1 MTECA
6 HCKECNKELH
16 KTYLL
21 LIAEQQKNELY
32 RQLLEQK
39 FVLSISS
46 DQSRV
51 DDLINSINTR
61 FFGSQHS
68 QSKSS
73 QPLQSQQTVQSQ
85 QTTKRKHFKSAP
97 KTLDIIEETSD
108 VYGCDI
114 KAVDEKILQENISV
128 FGSYDIDINNDLF
141 NDNIKQLSIA
151 KNTKDCTN
159 ILSTIRNQR
168 QIFQLTMTP
177 SEYSTFLVGH
187 VDIIKKCINEN
198 QNIDKKLEPKK
209 MSTLLSK
216 ILTSLEQRILFHQGF
231 QNQNLSTDELKKF
244 ERCLKLSAK
253 HPKTYRTFSAEHM
266 CEFFTN
272 YSLAICNIEYMFEH
286 YIVNPYGF
294 KNIIFIQLENDFAFY
309 TLDKYDDTTKTRYW
323 ILDSRLE
330 MMTLS
335 LREVIRDYCI
345 MLFRKIY
352 KQCFGTNDFIETY
365 NTKYNVLEFDCEQL
379 LQNAL
384 KTIDFK
390 ILNKTFTELVKKHCI
405 YSPSQNDKFDSTTD
419 SEDQVRMFKRYSVSN
434 DDVKAVVSSIF
445 DNIKDSQIFN
455 IYKM

>member
-6 HCKECNKELH
+6 QCKECNKELH

-39 FVLSISS
+39 FVLNISNE
-46 DQSRV
+46 QSRV

-61 FFGSQHS
+61 FFGSQTVP
-68 QSKSS
+68 SKALQS
-73 QPLQSQQTVQSQ
+73 QPLQ

-97 KTLDIIEETSD
+97 KSLDIIEETSD
-108 VYGCDI
+108 VCDT
-114 KAVDEKILQENISV
+114 KVVDEKILQENISV

-141 NDNIKQLSIA
+141 NDNIKQLSVA

-159 ILSTIRNQR
+159 ILTSIRNQR
-168 QIFQLTMTP
+168 QLFQLTMTP
-177 SEYSTFLVGH
+177 SEYSTFLVEH
-187 VDIIKKCINEN
+187 VDVIKKCINDN

-209 MSTLLSK
+209 MSTLLTK

-231 QNQNLSTDELKKF
+231 QNQNLSTDELHKF
-244 ERCLKLSAK
+244 ERCLKLSARY
-253 HPKTYRTFSAEHM
+253 PKTYRTFSSEHM

-272 YSLAICNIEYMFEH
+272 YSLALFSVESMFEH

-294 KNIIFIQLENDFAFY
+294 KNIIFIQIENDFAFY

-323 ILDSRLE
+323 TLDSRLE
-330 MMTLS
+330 MMTFS
-335 LREVIRDYCI
+335 LREVIRDYCV

-352 KQCFGTNDFIETY
+352 KHCLGTNDYVETY
-365 NTKYNVLEFDCEQL
+365 KSKHNVLEFDCEQL

-384 KTIDFK
+384 LTIDFK
-390 ILNKTFTELVKKHCI
+390 LLNKTFTDLVKKHCT
-405 YSPSQNDKFDSTTD
+405 YTPSQNDKFDLTAD
-419 SEDQVRMFKRYSVSN
+419 NEEQIRMFKRYSVLN
-434 DDVKAVVSSIF
+434 DDVKSVISSIF

-455 IYKM
+455 LYKL